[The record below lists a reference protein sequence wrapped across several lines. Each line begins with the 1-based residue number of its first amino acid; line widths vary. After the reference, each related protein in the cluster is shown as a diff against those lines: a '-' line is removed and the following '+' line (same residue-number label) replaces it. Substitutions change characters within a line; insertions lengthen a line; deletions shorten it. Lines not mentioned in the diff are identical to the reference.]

1 MVTKGNADNLE
12 ERGLEGL
19 QVWKRALSFA
29 VKVCKEMLPM
39 LPVDEKWVLASQLRR
54 AVQSVPANI
63 AEAYGRF
70 YYQDAVR
77 FNYIARGSLDETYSH
92 LTLAH
97 QLGYL
102 PADVYGE
109 FAAEMQEIRRML
121 NGYIQYLKRSKRG
134 ENEPGSQPAV
144 HEDIEPYLIGEDVD

>member
-1 MVTKGNADNLE
+1 MKGNEDNLE
-12 ERGLEGL
+12 ERGLESL

-39 LPVDEKWVLASQLRR
+39 LPVDEKWALTSQLRR

-63 AEAYGRF
+63 AEGYGRF

-77 FNYIARGSLDETYSH
+77 FSYIARGSLDESYSH

-102 PADVYGE
+102 PADAFSGY
-109 FAAEMQEIRRML
+109 AAEMQEIRRML
-121 NGYIQYLKRSKRG
+121 NGYIQYLKKSKRG
-134 ENEPGSQPAV
+134 EQEPGFHQAV
-144 HEDIEPYLIGEDVD
+144 QDALEPYLVGEDVD